1 MRQYVNAFTRNRL
14 EKARF
19 YSLVKTKN
27 NIMIT
32 ENHNTYCTCSL
43 LICVSEGFF
52 SNHCI
57 DLLEK
62 AEIIS
67 KTWFIFS

>member
-1 MRQYVNAFTRNRL
+1 MRQYANAFTRNLL

-43 LICVSEGFF
+43 LICVSEGLFF
-52 SNHCI
+52 KSLYRSTRKSR
-57 DLLEK
+57 DY
-62 AEIIS
+62 
-67 KTWFIFS
+67 F